1 MRTRVW
7 LCAGLILLST
17 DVAIAQPAP
26 AAAASERGESSR
38 RERRWGPAST
48 EEKWQDAYAVR
59 DYPTAAGL
67 LQTAVFEHSPRG
79 GNRYP
84 DVDAIQTLAE
94 MYAEGRGVSR
104 DALTACA
111 LSNLGSGAAVYRYG
125 DRDSRTLAIQK
136 QVEAYCVPLG
146 ADERREAMDAG
157 GCFQQGPAAAVLFS
171 TPAKRIEVSRSALI
185 VVDRGR
191 TREYPLRPLLR
202 CAQQVPLVRHVRV
215 GAPKGSK
222 VGVREFVQILSWHSS
237 TKDGARMRTLEWSAV
252 ELTPQSAML
261 RARTV
266 LIRGEGSTW
275 PARPV
280 PDEFAGGA
288 TFQMHKSGDV
298 RWQMTGRSA
307 LHGVIGRPTTL
318 RAASNTR

>member
-1 MRTRVW
+1 MRIRVW
-7 LCAGLILLST
+7 LFAGWVLMST
-17 DVAIAQPAP
+17 NVAVAQ
-26 AAAASERGESSR
+26 
-38 RERRWGPAST
+38 T
-48 EEKWQDAYAVR
+48 WQDAYALR
-59 DYPTAAGL
+59 DYPTAAAL
-67 LQTAVFEHSPRG
+67 LQTTVFEHSPQG

-84 DVDAIQTLAE
+84 DVEAIQALAE
-94 MYAEGRGVSR
+94 MYADGRGVSR
-104 DALTACA
+104 DARTACA
-111 LSNLGSGAAVYRYG
+111 LSNLASGAAVYRYG
-125 DRDSRTLAIQK
+125 DRDSRTLGVHK
-136 QVEAYCVPLG
+136 QVEAYCVPLS

-157 GCFQQGPAAAVLFS
+157 GCFQQGPASAVLFS
-171 TPAKRIEVSRSALI
+171 TPAKRIEVSRSTLS

-191 TREYPLRPLLR
+191 RREYPLRPLLR

-222 VGVREFVQILSWHSS
+222 AGAREFVQIFSWHSS
-237 TKDGARMRTLEWSAV
+237 TKDGVRMRTLEWSAV

-275 PARPV
+275 PSRPV

-288 TFQMHKSGDV
+288 TFRMNKSGDV
-298 RWQMTGRSA
+298 RWQMTGRTA
-307 LHGVIGRPTTL
+307 LHGIIGRPGTL

>member
-1 MRTRVW
+1 MRIRVW
-7 LCAGLILLST
+7 LCAGLIFLSA
-17 DVAIAQPAP
+17 DVAVAQTAP
-26 AAAASERGESSR
+26 ASAASERGS
-38 RERRWGPAST
+38 GPAGS
-48 EEKWQDAYAVR
+48 EGKWHAPYAVR

-67 LQTAVFEHSPRG
+67 LQAAVFEHSPQG
-79 GNRYP
+79 GDRYP
-84 DVDAIQTLAE
+84 DVEAIQTLAE

-125 DRDSRTLAIQK
+125 DRDSRTLAVQK
-136 QVEAYCVPLG
+136 QVEAYCVPLS
-146 ADERREAMDAG
+146 AEERREAMGAG
-157 GCFQQGPAAAVLFS
+157 GCFQQGPASTVLFS
-171 TPAKRIEVSRSALI
+171 TPAKRIEVSRSTLI

-222 VGVREFVQILSWHSS
+222 AGAREFVQMLSWHSNI
-237 TKDGARMRTLEWSAV
+237 KDGVRMRTLEWSAV